1 LYFCPQK
8 IIFNFQFS
16 ICFWMPRKQ
25 DTTFRVDEQISL
37 LDFLLAR
44 MGGMT
49 RTSVKQMLTQRRVS
63 VAGAVQTRGDYTLMP
78 GDRVAISAGRGNSA
92 LTHPKLSLLYE
103 DDYLLVVYKRPG
115 LLTVPTRP
123 ESSETT
129 ALSILRAYVRRQ
141 HPRNSVFVVHRLDR
155 ETSGV
160 LVFARSEELQH
171 YMREYWRQLVTER
184 TYIALA
190 EGLFE
195 QKEGTITTWLTEDNR
210 TTRVYSSPTDNGG
223 QKAITHYK
231 VLRQSPVTHNPSPVT
246 HNPFPVTLLELH
258 LETGRTNQIRVHLAS
273 MGHPVVGDRKYGHG
287 LDYSPVDRLCLHAK
301 VLAFIHPATEKKVR
315 FEAPVPKEF
324 NRLF

>member
-1 LYFCPQK
+1 
-8 IIFNFQFS
+8 
-16 ICFWMPRKQ
+16 MPRKQ

-231 VLRQSPVTHNPSPVT
+231 VLRQSQIINHKSQIINQEAPL
-246 HNPFPVTLLELH
+246 TLLELH

>member
-1 LYFCPQK
+1 
-8 IIFNFQFS
+8 
-16 ICFWMPRKQ
+16 MPRKQ

>member
-1 LYFCPQK
+1 
-8 IIFNFQFS
+8 
-16 ICFWMPRKQ
+16 MPRKQ

-246 HNPFPVTLLELH
+246 HNPSPVTLLELH

-287 LDYSPVDRLCLHAK
+287 LEYSPVDRLCLHAK

>member
-1 LYFCPQK
+1 
-8 IIFNFQFS
+8 
-16 ICFWMPRKQ
+16 MPRKQ

-231 VLRQSPVTHNPSPVT
+231 VLRQSPVTHTPS
-246 HNPFPVTLLELH
+246 PVTLLELH

-301 VLAFIHPATEKKVR
+301 VLAFIHPSTEKKVR

>member
-1 LYFCPQK
+1 
-8 IIFNFQFS
+8 
-16 ICFWMPRKQ
+16 MPRKQ

-231 VLRQSPVTHNPSPVT
+231 VLRQSPVTNNPS
-246 HNPFPVTLLELH
+246 PVTLLELH

-324 NRLF
+324 YRPLQD

>member
-1 LYFCPQK
+1 
-8 IIFNFQFS
+8 
-16 ICFWMPRKQ
+16 MPRKQ

-231 VLRQSPVTHNPSPVT
+231 VIRESPVTHNPSPLT
-246 HNPFPVTLLELH
+246 HTPSPGTLLELH

-273 MGHPVVGDRKYGHG
+273 IGHPVVGDRKYGHG

-324 NRLF
+324 YRPLSD